1 MKKIYPYAFLA
12 FFFFTYLSHACSVLY
27 YVDSETGKIYVA
39 NNEDYWYN
47 VEAYL
52 QIEPKSGSKWAHLW
66 YGWDDFAQGGVNQAG
81 LFFDGAVTPD
91 QQKIKGAKKYKGN
104 LGSDILAE
112 CKSVE
117 EALEFLE
124 KQRIGL
130 SDAHMMLGDA
140 SGHAVIVEW
149 IDGIKKVIPIE
160 KNRLIM
166 TNYLVSNPEAGNY
179 PCRRYSAIESSITR
193 MESSDRPIDFLSVAK
208 TLEGAVQTPRTD
220 KKGKIGGT
228 LYSTFINITDME
240 FVLVYK
246 LDNEKI
252 KKLDLD
258 QEFESTHQQRIQ
270 LN

>member
-1 MKKIYPYAFLA
+1 MKKFYPCAFLA
-12 FFFFTYLSHACSVLY
+12 FFFSIFLSHACSVLY
-27 YVDSETGKIYVA
+27 YIDSETGKIYVA
-39 NNEDYWYN
+39 NNEDYWYD
-47 VEAYL
+47 VAAYL
-52 QIEPKSGSKWAHLW
+52 QIEPKSKDQWAHLW
-66 YGWDDFAQGGVNQAG
+66 YGWDDFAQGGINQAG

-104 LGSDILAE
+104 LGSDLLAE

-124 KQRIGL
+124 KQKIGL

-140 SGHAVIVEW
+140 SGNAAIVEW
-149 IDGIKKVIPIE
+149 VDGVKKIISIE

-166 TNYLVSNPEAGNY
+166 TNYLLSNPEAGNY
-179 PCRRYSAIESSITR
+179 PCRRYSAIESAISR
-193 MESSDRPIDFLSVAK
+193 MESNDKPIDFLSVAK
-208 TLEGAVQTPRTD
+208 TLEGAVQTPMTD
-220 KKGKIGGT
+220 KKGKTGGT

-246 LDNEKI
+246 LNNEKI
-252 KKLDLD
+252 TKLDLY
-258 QEFESTHQQRIQ
+258 QEFESTHPKKIQ